1 MTSLG
6 TATISADI
14 MNVPAWATN
23 AGATTLSTVLE
34 LNATA
39 LSQTNSLTLTLAK
52 TVKLKSTSG
61 NVTVGGKS
69 LVAPAVETLTILA
82 QSKSA
87 SISID
92 GDYDTLKVLDVTGAS
107 ADGDLDANQLN
118 GVEVVAGAA
127 ALTDITVGGKLSK
140 FIVTSPAATLKNI
153 TTAGE
158 IRLVS
163 ISGATGL
170 ESAAIGHD
178 HVEGMLGAELTFD
191 NNDKI
196 TALNADNLAE
206 VRALNIN
213 GNAKLAAISFNSI
226 TDPDG
231 TAASLKVSITDN
243 ALTADMVAATAAT
256 ETKPAVPAAIT
267 NSSGIFDLK
276 TYLGSYVASAGL
288 GTSSFEIEIDVVN
301 YKATASSDAVTKT
314 NAAAFTADNA
324 AGNVTAGDDISTAA
338 EVALIGS

>member
-1 MTSLG
+1 
-6 TATISADI
+6 

-23 AGATTLSTVLE
+23 AGATTLSTVLD
-34 LNATA
+34 LQAAA

-69 LVAPAVETLTILA
+69 LVMDAVENLTIGA

-87 SISID
+87 SLSID
-92 GDYDTLKVLDVTGAS
+92 GDYDTLKVLDVTGAA
-107 ADGDLDANQLN
+107 ADGDLDVNQLN

-170 ESAAIGHD
+170 ENATIGHD
-178 HVEGMLGAELTFD
+178 HVEGMLGAEFTFN

-206 VRALNIN
+206 VRALNIV
-213 GNAKLAAISFNSI
+213 GNAELAAISFNSI

-231 TAASLKVSITDN
+231 VAASLKVSVTDN

-267 NSSGIFDLK
+267 NSSGLFDLK
-276 TYLGSYVASAGL
+276 TYLGSFVASTAL
-288 GTSSFEIEIDVVN
+288 GTTSFELEIDVVN
-301 YKATASSDAVTKT
+301 YKATASSDASTKT
-314 NAAAFTADNA
+314 NTAAFASDNA
-324 AGNVTAGDDISTAA
+324 AGNVTAGDDISTL
-338 EVALIGS
+338 EELALLGS

>member
-1 MTSLG
+1 MF
-6 TATISADI
+6 
-14 MNVPAWATN
+14 AWTTN

-52 TVKLKSTSG
+52 TAKLKSTSG

-69 LVAPAVETLTILA
+69 LVAPAIENLTISA

-87 SISID
+87 SLSID
-92 GDYDTLKVLDVTGAS
+92 GDYDTLKVLDVTGA

-118 GVEVVAGAA
+118 GVEVVAGVA

-170 ESAAIGHD
+170 ENATIGHD
-178 HVEGMLGAELTFD
+178 HVEGMLGAELTFN
-191 NNDKI
+191 NNDKV

-213 GNAKLAAISFNSI
+213 GNAKLAAVSFNSI

-243 ALTADMVAATAAT
+243 AITADMVAATAAT
-256 ETKPAVPAAIT
+256 EPSLLFLQKSQIQAV
-267 NSSGIFDLK
+267 
-276 TYLGSYVASAGL
+276 YL
-288 GTSSFEIEIDVVN
+288 T
-301 YKATASSDAVTKT
+301 
-314 NAAAFTADNA
+314 
-324 AGNVTAGDDISTAA
+324 
-338 EVALIGS
+338 